1 MARSLSKAKFFVVSV
16 ADALSLSVSRRGYA
30 AGAQGSVSGRG
41 GSRSGIMDKME
52 MRAAMKEESGA
63 ACAWAPDPVTG
74 YYRPQN
80 CATEIDPVELRN
92 ILLTHKIKPL

>member
-41 GSRSGIMDKME
+41 GYRSGIMDKME

-63 ACAWAPDPVTG
+63 ACAWAPILSPGT
-74 YYRPQN
+74 
-80 CATEIDPVELRN
+80 IDPRIVRLRL
-92 ILLTHKIKPL
+92 IQWSFEIFC